1 LDDSFQLSVFNLN
14 NLANIFLTYNLQL
27 TTYSFF
33 VKSEFQKS
41 RINNYY
47 YY

>member
-1 LDDSFQLSVFNLN
+1 MIVFSYLFFNLD
-14 NLANIFLTYNLQL
+14 NLANIFL
-27 TTYSFF
+27 TYSFF
-33 VKSEFQKS
+33 VKSEFQIS